1 MPSAS
6 RVARNED
13 LFREVNEQIHKL
25 EDHFGGNPLA
35 RFICE
40 CAERDCTTRIE
51 ATLEEYRMVR
61 ANPRRFLVEPG
72 HVHADFERVVSS
84 TDRFSVVEK
93 FGEAGEIA
101 AREA

>member
-1 MPSAS
+1 MAK
-6 RVARNED
+6 NED

-40 CAERDCTTRIE
+40 CARRDCTTRIE
-51 ATLEEYRMVR
+51 ATLEEYRSVR
-61 ANPRRFLVEPG
+61 ASPRRFLVEQG
-72 HVHADFERVVSS
+72 HVDPEFERVVAS

-93 FGEAGEIA
+93 FGEAGRVA
-101 AREA
+101 ADEA